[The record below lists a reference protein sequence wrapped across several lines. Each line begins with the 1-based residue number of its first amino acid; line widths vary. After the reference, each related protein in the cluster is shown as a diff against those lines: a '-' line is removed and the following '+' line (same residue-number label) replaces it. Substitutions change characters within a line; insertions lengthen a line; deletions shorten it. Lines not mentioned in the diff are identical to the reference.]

1 VSETPTD
8 GFVEVE
14 RTARDTIPSPK
25 DEGRPALGRPSSR
38 QRRDLA
44 MRGIETFFA
53 TPFEGRM
60 AGDERAI
67 LEDTDGISKHVN
79 VENPTPRRI
88 RHAVEIAADA
98 DHAFMRHAAFETKRR
113 LVGRKRQGLQ
123 RILFFCEGFVDD
135 PPGRRMHARV
145 GDRVEPMPELGV
157 QILEVAERAAEEE
170 VLADISERPLDF
182 SLRFGSV
189 WSAGARL
196 EPIMPGQRGCRRRA
210 RRGVSGIL
218 CAGP

>member
-1 VSETPTD
+1 
-8 GFVEVE
+8 
-14 RTARDTIPSPK
+14 
-25 DEGRPALGRPSSR
+25 
-38 QRRDLA
+38 
-44 MRGIETFFA
+44 
-53 TPFEGRM
+53 M

-196 EPIMPGQRGCRRRA
+196 EPIMPGQIDERAVADDEPVGILAENGSLHAVVEDFTRRA
-210 RRGVSGIL
+210 ADRRERGHVATQHGLQILVQDEARPDQPGV
-218 CAGP
+218 AEHH